1 MLKETK
7 LALRVTASAYDS
19 ELASLI
25 QAGAKDLQ
33 LAGVII
39 KGRIAFDEVDGV
51 VKDLSTVNDALIV
64 RAIVT
69 YVRCNFGTPVDYDR
83 MKASY
88 DEQKAQLMMATG
100 YTDFGGDCDD
110 KI

>member
-1 MLKETK
+1 MAMLRETK

-25 QAGAKDLQ
+25 LAGAKDLQ
-33 LAGVII
+33 LAGVLI
-39 KGRIAFDEVDGV
+39 KGTIAFHEENGNVLDDSDV
-51 VKDLSTVNDALIV
+51 TDALII
-64 RAIVT
+64 RAIIT
-69 YVRCNFGTPVDYDR
+69 YVRCHFGTPVDYDR

-100 YTDFGGDCDD
+100 YTNFGGDEE
-110 KI
+110 